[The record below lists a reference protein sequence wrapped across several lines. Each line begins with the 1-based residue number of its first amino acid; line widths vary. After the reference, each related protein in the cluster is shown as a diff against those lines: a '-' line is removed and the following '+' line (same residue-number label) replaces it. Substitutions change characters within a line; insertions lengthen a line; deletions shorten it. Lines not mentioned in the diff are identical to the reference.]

1 MQKGKMQKGR
11 RLVELAVEISLLTV
25 VLTAVLTAT
34 TVATTVSIGDGFSD
48 PGGTTVVPLMIYDV
62 TGVSGMSLNLT
73 FDESVVTVVNLTDS
87 DFEIPPQD
95 PPYDRG
101 PGWVVI
107 DAGQVVK
114 PPLNGNVK
122 ICDVTLQAKGV
133 AGETSPL
140 LLTEVELDDKDLNP
154 LPVDSLRNGTFR
166 INGPP
171 KPRITS
177 PADGEKISGTVTIE
191 EVDDSG
197 EGDIAYNLFEYYYDA
212 NCNGLAD
219 DAGSSWTEIGNDTN
233 GADGWSVNWNT
244 ALLNDCCY
252 LIRATMADKHGRTG
266 TDEIQVALSNHDPVT
281 SITNPADGS
290 IIGGVVT
297 IVTGADTGF
306 DAGADIAYTRFEHYY
321 DANCNCVQD
330 DGSTL
335 VEIGNDT
342 NGADGW
348 SADWNTAGLTE
359 CYMIF
364 AKMTDKHGR
373 TGVSEINVEIDTTP
387 PTVTDEQATPNVIPN
402 DTDDNPL
409 WGETTN
415 LTATVTDVSGVAS
428 VRIDLSQIGG
438 SATQAMT
445 NIGGNLWSVETNA
458 SAGTAPANY
467 VLVMTVTD
475 TYGNSRTNNINL
487 RVQKNGDVQPYDGNG
502 VVDFMGD
509 AIYLVRHTRNVPGY
523 ENIRDNIA
531 DVTGDGVVDF
541 MGDAIY
547 LVRHTRNVGGYEIL
561 K

>member
-1 MQKGKMQKGR
+1 MGDIYGMTGTDTIN
-11 RLVELAVEISLLTV
+11 VSL
-25 VLTAVLTAT
+25 
-34 TVATTVSIGDGFSD
+34 SNHD
-48 PGGTTVVPLMIYDV
+48 PVP
-62 TGVSGMSLNLT
+62 N
-73 FDESVVTVVNLTDS
+73 
-87 DFEIPPQD
+87 
-95 PPYDRG
+95 
-101 PGWVVI
+101 
-107 DAGQVVK
+107 
-114 PPLNGNVK
+114 
-122 ICDVTLQAKGV
+122 
-133 AGETSPL
+133 
-140 LLTEVELDDKDLNP
+140 
-154 LPVDSLRNGTFR
+154 
-166 INGPP
+166 
-171 KPRITS
+171 ITH
-177 PADGEKISGTVTIE
+177 PADGTKLTGTETIE
-191 EVDDSG
+191 ETDTGFDNGVD
-197 EGDIAYNLFEYYYDA
+197 IVYNLFEYYYDE

-219 DAGSSWTEIGNDTN
+219 DAGSSWTKIGNDTN
-233 GADGWSVNWNT
+233 GADGWSADWNT

-252 LIRATMADKHGRTG
+252 LIRATMGDKHGRTG

-348 SADWNTAGLTE
+348 SVNWNTAGLTE